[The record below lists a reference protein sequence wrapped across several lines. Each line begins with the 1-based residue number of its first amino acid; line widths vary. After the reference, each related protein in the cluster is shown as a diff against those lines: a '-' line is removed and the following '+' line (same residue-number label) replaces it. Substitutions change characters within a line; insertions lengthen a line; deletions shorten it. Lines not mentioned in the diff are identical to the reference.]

1 MNSSTPDDD
10 PDDGSLRT
18 LLQEAHPSPSL
29 PPRFQE
35 GVWKRLAHIEA
46 RSRTTAQ
53 TGWFEQFVAGLL
65 RPAYAS
71 IGLASL
77 MLLGTWL
84 GVRNGEH
91 LTHQTEQIRYLAA
104 VSPFHRPAR

>member
-1 MNSSTPDDD
+1 MNSSTPDDNEAR
-10 PDDGSLRT
+10 LRD
-18 LLQEAHPSPSL
+18 LLREAHPAPLL

-35 GVWKRLAHIEA
+35 GVWRRLAQIEA
-46 RSRTTAQ
+46 KSGTTTT

-71 IGLASL
+71 IGVASM

-84 GVRNGEH
+84 GVRNGKQQSY
-91 LTHQTEQIRYLAA
+91 QTEQTRYLAA
-104 VSPFHRPAR
+104 VSPFHRPAP

>member
-10 PDDGSLRT
+10 DVRLRT
-18 LLQEAHPSPSL
+18 LLHEAHPLPLL

-35 GVWKRLAHIEA
+35 GVWRRLAHIDTKSGA
-46 RSRTTAQ
+46 TSK

-71 IGLASL
+71 IGVAFV
-77 MLLGTWL
+77 MFLGTWL
-84 GVRNGEH
+84 GVRNGEQ
-91 LTHQTEQIRYLAA
+91 LTYRTEQTRYLAA
-104 VSPFHRPAR
+104 VSPFHRLAP